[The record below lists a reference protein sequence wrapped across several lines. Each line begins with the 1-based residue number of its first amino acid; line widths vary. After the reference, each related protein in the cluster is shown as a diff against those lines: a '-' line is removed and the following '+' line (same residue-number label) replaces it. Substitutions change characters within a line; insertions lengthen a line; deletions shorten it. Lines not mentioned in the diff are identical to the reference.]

1 MNSGATDS
9 VRVETRGAFTK
20 TLVLNRPERANAI
33 NGELVQRLTEEIANC
48 YSDQTKL
55 LVIRGEGKHFCSGF
69 DRDPEAFKN
78 AASRSMLGVDI
89 ESMLQILAGAPC
101 VTLAHIHGA
110 AVGAGADIAVACD
123 YRCATSDASMAF
135 PGFNLIGVSLGNSR
149 LSQRVGPDQAMKLIL
164 QAKRVGAHEAFKLG
178 LVTNII
184 EVDAIE
190 KFTAELED
198 VLEKTP
204 KDAVTSLKQSV
215 RKVTGRAFRSDI
227 SSDHILSVSS

>member
-9 VRVETRGAFTK
+9 VRLETRGAFTK

-33 NGELVQRLTEEIANC
+33 NGELVRRLTEEIADS

-55 LVIRGEGKHFCSGF
+55 LIIRGEGKHFCSGF

-89 ESMLQILAGAPC
+89 ESMLQLLAGAPC

-123 YRCATSDASMAF
+123 YRCATPDASMAF

-149 LSQRVGPDQAMKLIL
+149 LAQRIGPDQAMKMIL
-164 QAKRVGAHEAFKLG
+164 QARRIGAWDAVKMG
-178 LVTNII
+178 LVTNIVGLEDLEDLI
-184 EVDAIE
+184 
-190 KFTAELED
+190 TELED
-198 VLEKTP
+198 NLEQTTR
-204 KDAVTSLKQSV
+204 DAVSALKQSV
-215 RKVTGRAFRSDI
+215 RQATGWAFGSDI
-227 SSDHILSVSS
+227 SPDHISTVSN